1 MRAKEKS
8 SVRRDEEMGAGHRLK
23 LQAKFN
29 MLGPNFFLQLNFR
42 WVNAKYIS
50 YSNIFM
56 GFLIAQLSKKSYAN
70 ST

>member
-8 SVRRDEEMGAGHRLK
+8 SVRRDEEMGAGQRLK
-23 LQAKFN
+23 LQSKFN
-29 MLGPNFFLQLNFR
+29 TLGPNLFLQLNFK

-50 YSNIFM
+50 YDNIFM
-56 GFLIAQLSKKSYAN
+56 GFLIARLSKKSYAN